1 MPSIVRMPAVA
12 AGATEVVLS
21 EWLVPERGAVATEDA
36 YAVIETDKATVDLE
50 ADEAGI
56 LLRHLVPAGAS
67 VAIGSPI
74 ALLAAPGEDVP
85 DLEAALAELGVMPAD
100 PAALSFPERREVP
113 EPEAVETP
121 AAEAPAAAGTGSAG
135 TGLAGTP
142 SAGTTPAAAPGR
154 RRFASPL
161 ARRLARDAG
170 LGLADLT
177 GTGPGG
183 RVVRRD
189 VETAIAARHR
199 QASPP
204 AAPTTIPTTEP
215 RTGTGSVP
223 HTRIR
228 RAIAQRLTQSK
239 QQAPHFYVRG
249 RARVDR
255 LLALREEIRE
265 PDLPV
270 SVNDL
275 VVRAVGRAHRL
286 VPELNVEWTD
296 EAVLLHDR
304 VDVGIA
310 VATGDGLVVPVLRGV
325 GDLPLREEVR
335 AARDLVARAKA
346 GRLGQPELE
355 GGTVSVSNLG
365 MYGVE
370 EFSAIINPP
379 QASIL
384 AVGAVAEEVVV
395 EDGAPIVGQVLRVV
409 LSVDH
414 RPVDGVAAA
423 RWMREFIDL
432 LEHPARILA

>member
-21 EWLVPERGAVATEDA
+21 EWLVPERGTVAAEDA

-50 ADEAGI
+50 ADEAGV

-67 VAIGSPI
+67 VEIGSPI
-74 ALLAAPGEDVP
+74 ALVAAPGEDVP
-85 DLEAALAELGVMPAD
+85 DLEAALAELGVASAD

-113 EPEAVETP
+113 EPDAGAASTP
-121 AAEAPAAAGTGSAG
+121 ADTGPVADTALAAPATRPPSGT
-135 TGLAGTP
+135 
-142 SAGTTPAAAPGR
+142 PGR

-161 ARRLARDAG
+161 ARRMARDAG
-170 LGLADLT
+170 LTLADLT

-189 VETAIAARHR
+189 VETAIAARH
-199 QASPP
+199 
-204 AAPTTIPTTEP
+204 TTEATTQATTRP
-215 RTGTGSVP
+215 AIPAKPAEAVSEPGTGSVP

-228 RAIAQRLTQSK
+228 WAIAQRLTRSK

-296 EAVLLHDR
+296 DAVLLHDR

-335 AARDLVARAKA
+335 AARDLVERAKA
-346 GRLGQPELE
+346 GRLGQQELE

-395 EDGAPIVGQVLRVV
+395 EDGAPAVGQVLRVV

-423 RWMREFIDL
+423 RWMRAFVDL